1 MYKSERV
8 NIIQVD
14 EIDNFDFDKL
24 ESKFDYNFKLIKS
37 YDNGSVIYKEYE
49 HKINKTKIYQY
60 STKPIEII
68 KHTSRD

>member
-37 YDNGSVIYKEYE
+37 YEMVV
-49 HKINKTKIYQY
+49 
-60 STKPIEII
+60 
-68 KHTSRD
+68 